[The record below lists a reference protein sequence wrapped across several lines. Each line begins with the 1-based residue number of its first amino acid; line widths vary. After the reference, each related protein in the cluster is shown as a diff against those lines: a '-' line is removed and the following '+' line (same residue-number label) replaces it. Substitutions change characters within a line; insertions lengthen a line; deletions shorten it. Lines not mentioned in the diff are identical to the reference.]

1 MNIDKEATIEVITLE
16 DENLSRSGRQELVSN
31 PMSVS
36 NLRQQFKEFMSN
48 LQSIIEEDVETNGAF
63 HLSEVQFS
71 AEITTNGEFKLM
83 GTGIGVEGKSAV
95 TFTLNRRQ

>member
-1 MNIDKEATIEVITLE
+1 MNIDKEATIEVVTLE

-36 NLRQQFKEFMSN
+36 NLRQQFKEFMAN

-83 GTGIGVEGKSAV
+83 GTGIGVSGKSAV
-95 TFTLNRRQ
+95 TFTLNRKH